1 MKPNRMLASASLLFS
16 SVALITA
23 ANISTGDEGVVR
35 MSSLRPQD
43 GTTPTPTPEAEG
55 TVRVPPAAGAAAAV
69 PAPMPYPQPQSYA
82 PYFERS
88 LGVTEMLPG
97 AAYGPEAP
105 FGPILMFESNFGSGL
120 GYKEGFQRANARI
133 PKHIDVNKTVLM
145 GDVSASVTWDGLPI
159 FSAGGIFRTYDSD
172 RNRIYGFNGFFDYDK
187 GYGNGEWT
195 RATVGTESLGR
206 YLDARMNVYMIA
218 GDNSQLLSSDL
229 LPGIQLMANSIYQT
243 RVDVRDN
250 AYSGGDFE
258 IGGPLPLL
266 GRYGM
271 NMYPGAYYLSNPHG
285 GDSVGFQVRWEALI
299 TQNLTVNTWLSH
311 DGTFDT
317 NAWVSLQY
325 EIPNYRK
332 KRLLRDRGVRERL
345 LDPVVRANRIH
356 TNIDTTNNYLALV
369 NPTTGGAYNLMHV
382 NPNATVPGD
391 GTYEHP
397 FATMQLAKTANN
409 AAYDIIR
416 IQPNADDSG
425 SDLTINGG
433 MGLFDNQILMS
444 SLTPLPVAGGF
455 TMPVEAPAGSTLA
468 PLLSDPVMGA
478 GGSVIRLA
486 NNNSV
491 LGLRFDASNAAQTV
505 FGTAISNPLP
515 ITDATI
521 AGNEFTDYR
530 DAVVLQDVS
539 GRLQIQDNLFDGL
552 LGVSNDGLRLS
563 VAGGSSA
570 DVLVADNT
578 AKDNSGTAILLTAG
592 AGSTLNADDPTGT
605 SPTGIVGNTVS
616 GNGFGITV
624 NADPGSTVNAAIEGN
639 TIEDNTFDG
648 LQMQADN
655 STFNLASLA
664 DNTINRNIGNGV
676 FIHYLNG
683 GVFNAVS
690 EDLNG
695 NGSLDAGEDL
705 NGNGRVDYGIVSNTI
720 TNNRTAGICIFGE
733 DASTGRFDIGGPQ
746 PSLANDIL
754 GNTDGGILADL
765 RDTATAQMDVLGN
778 NVQGGNA
785 DPGLTIVLDFIDPS
799 QGVVTD
805 ANGRQVG
812 PFGLAAY
819 GFNQSQ
825 YDVVTK
831 AILATVEGHYRN
843 LATSADSPLSTLAPG
858 RELNMD
864 FVIGDTGTA
873 PSNGATEYY
882 VLTIGDSVQ
891 NLGGLAGQSAD
902 IGNIRNATGAGPG
915 QGLSGYA
922 QQNGASAVGVYT
934 NGINQLSPFLN
945 PPNAFGPNEGIYVD
959 KAGSADY
966 AVNALTSGNLT
977 FTRRAIGLVTSH
989 ELGHA
994 LSLRHI
1000 QDTSDVT
1007 PGGLNP
1013 IMGTPA
1019 IDLPIQ
1025 ALVEE
1030 AGLSLQGT
1038 NPGETPGEAPFTQF
1052 DTAQLVTA
1060 IGTRPK
1066 VDDSANG
1073 IRVEASDNARLLAST
1088 FNNNTLAGTRLN
1100 GIEIVMNDS
1109 AVAES
1114 VTIQGNQIT
1123 GGGGNGVRLEAN
1135 GSGAQIH
1142 ADHTI
1147 GGLGNN
1153 VYGGTSYVQG
1163 NQITGNELD
1172 GFQALAANGGLI
1184 RGNLLGNDLSGN
1196 TGNGAALMVDKGGEV
1211 DFGTP
1216 GQNRVIRGNKLN
1228 NNGAAGLLTNQ
1239 LSVPGSLSTIKADV
1253 LGNEISGNG
1262 GGGIVSRLYGVNNTP
1277 PVPPSLID
1285 NNRLDLVVG
1294 GTAAADAN
1302 TISGNTDAGIDVYA
1316 TGNGNAMVD
1325 LQDVTVSGTLD
1336 GAAASLDGDGIRL
1349 RRDSS
1354 ALITADLDRVFAT
1367 GNSGSGLVVETQG
1380 NDRLDPNQPNSGTAN
1395 TVTIHDSSFSSNVR
1409 NGAVFRTRGDSTLI
1423 TDVFNSTF
1431 SNNAPVAATDVS
1443 PVGQSNGILIETAE
1457 NSSIGDPNSGIAP
1470 GRRSRLE
1477 GLVIS
1482 NNRDDGI
1489 AVNAIEDSR
1498 VLLEVTSKSA
1508 VPTTTPHAAASA
1520 LGNTSISNNG
1530 QNGIDIDTP
1539 GGRSDILVTSTP
1551 GAKTTISGNG
1561 VNGGGNG
1568 IRWNASGTSEGTVR
1582 VVNTTIASSVRGPSE
1597 DTNGDGVLTAA
1608 EDLNQNGEIDF
1619 LDGDGIQANFSGS
1632 TTSNLIVGG
1641 VGEGNVIQKN
1651 QDDGVAITTIG
1662 DSTTGTPLGTTP
1674 RPIINISYNTIGGTD
1689 NGIAAGNG
1697 GDGISLNNIGGTAI
1711 GVPTAAVDFTLPIL
1725 TFNGGVTEIGPVP
1738 QFTASNNVISNN
1750 AGRGVSLL
1758 LNGAAGT
1765 RDRELGVAGFD
1776 FDPVRI
1782 SLLDNTIE
1790 ANGEEGVFFRGDT
1803 NMNQSRFVYLANTG
1817 APNDDN
1823 QNFSPFRPEFQF
1835 LNVGTYNGN
1844 TGYMV
1849 PYLNLHS
1856 VQNTLFEVRGNTIRN
1871 NGRGGVTGEGVR
1883 IDVGTGAYVA
1893 ADVQNNV
1900 FGGNL
1905 EADFATASF
1914 LSAGNTFDS
1923 ADTAG
1928 ANTFDYIY
1936 LDDVAQMDLRFQTN
1950 TGNQINVTDVG
1961 AFYTNVDTL
1970 KAQFYGIIG
1979 VQNRDASFFQVDNG
1993 PNLNSPNNIFNN
2005 FGITQD
2011 VQSAFNTGNYNI
2023 RGAADPIW
2031 PNPGFLPFL
2040 P

>member
-1 MKPNRMLASASLLFS
+1 MLASASLLFS
-16 SVALITA
+16 GVALITA
-23 ANISTGDEGVVR
+23 ANVSTGDEGVVR
-35 MSSLRPQD
+35 MSSLKPQD

-55 TVRVPPAAGAAAAV
+55 TVRVPSTAGPAAA
-69 PAPMPYPQPQSYA
+69 APMPYPQPQSYA

-88 LGVTEMLPG
+88 LGATEVIPRG
-97 AAYGPEAP
+97 AYGPEAP

-120 GYKEGFQRANARI
+120 GYKEGYQRANARV

-195 RATVGTESLGR
+195 RATVGTESLGK

-218 GDNSQLLSSDL
+218 GDNSQLLSSSL
-229 LPGIQLMANSIYQT
+229 LPGIQMMANSVYQT

-271 NMYPGAYYLSNPHG
+271 NMYPGAYYLSNPYG

-397 FATMQLAKTANN
+397 FATMQLAKGANN

-444 SLTPLPVAGGF
+444 SLVPLPLSGGY
-455 TMPVEAPAGSTLA
+455 TLPVEAPAGSTLA

-505 FGTAISNPLP
+505 FGTALSNPLP

-521 AGNEFTDYR
+521 VGNEFTNYG

-539 GRLQIQDNLFDGL
+539 GYLRIQDNVFKGL
-552 LGVSNDGLRLS
+552 LGPSNDGLRLS
-563 VAGGSSA
+563 VAGGSTA

-578 AKDNSGTAILLTAG
+578 ATDNSGTAISLTAG
-592 AGSTLNADDPTGT
+592 AGSTLNADNPTGS
-605 SPTGIVGNTVS
+605 SPTGIVGNTIS
-616 GNGFGITV
+616 GNGFGISV
-624 NADPGSTVNAAIEGN
+624 NAAPGSVVNAAIEGN
-639 TIEDNTFDG
+639 TVEDNTFDG
-648 LQMQADN
+648 LQMTADN
-655 STFNLASLA
+655 STFNLASLSG
-664 DNTINRNIGNGV
+664 NTINRNIGNGV
-676 FIHYLNG
+676 FVHYLNG

-720 TNNRTAGICIFGE
+720 TNNKTAGICIFGE
-733 DASTGRFDIGGPQ
+733 DASTGRFDIGGPT
-746 PSLANDIL
+746 PTLANDIL

-778 NVQGGNA
+778 NIQGGNA
-785 DPGLTIVLDFIDPS
+785 DPGLTIMLDFVDPS
-799 QGVVTD
+799 QGLVTD

-825 YDVVTK
+825 YDLVTK

-858 RELNMD
+858 RELNLD

-882 VLTIGDSVQ
+882 VITIGDSVQ
-891 NLGGLAGQSAD
+891 ALGGLAGQSAD
-902 IGNIRNATGAGPG
+902 IGNIRNATGQGPG
-915 QGLSGYA
+915 QGLLGYA
-922 QQNGASAVGVYT
+922 QQSGASAVGVYT
-934 NGINQLSPFLN
+934 NEINQLSPFLN
-945 PPNAFGPNEGIYVD
+945 PPNAMGANGGIYVD
-959 KAGSADY
+959 RNNSTGYSVD
-966 AVNALTSGNLT
+966 ALTSGNLT
-977 FTRRAIGLVTSH
+977 FTRRAIGLVSSH

-1000 QDTSDVT
+1000 QDNNDV
-1007 PGGLNP
+1007 PPNGLNP

-1025 ALVEE
+1025 ALVQD
-1030 AGLSLQGT
+1030 AGLSLQGQ
-1038 NPGETPGEAPFTQF
+1038 NPGELPGEAPFTQF

-1073 IRVEASDNARLLAST
+1073 IRIEASDNARLLGST
-1088 FNNNTLAGTRLN
+1088 FNNNTIAGTRQN

-1135 GSGAQIH
+1135 GAGAQIH

-1147 GGLGNN
+1147 GGLGTNI
-1153 VYGGTSYVQG
+1153 YGGTSYTQA
-1163 NQITGNELD
+1163 NQISGNELD
-1172 GFQALAANGGLI
+1172 GFQALATNGGQI
-1184 RGNLLGNDLSGN
+1184 RGNLIGNDISGN
-1196 TGNGAALMVDKGGEV
+1196 SGNGAALLVDKGGEI

-1216 GQNRVIRGNKLN
+1216 GSNRVIRGNKLN
-1228 NNGAAGLLTNQ
+1228 NNGGAGLLTNQ
-1239 LSVPGSLSTIKADV
+1239 LSVPGSLSEIKADV
-1253 LGNEISGNG
+1253 LGNDISGNG
-1262 GGGIVSRLYGVNNTP
+1262 GGGIVSRLYGVNNAP
-1277 PVPPSLID
+1277 PVPPALID

-1294 GTAAADAN
+1294 GIAAADAN
-1302 TISGNTDAGIDVYA
+1302 TISGNTDVGIEVYA

-1325 LQDVTVSGTLD
+1325 LQDVTVGGTID

-1354 ALITADLDRVFAT
+1354 ALITADLDRVFST
-1367 GNSGSGLVVETQG
+1367 GNKGNGLLVETQG
-1380 NDRLDPNQPNSGTAN
+1380 NDKTDPNQPNSGTAN
-1395 TVTIHDSSFSSNVR
+1395 TVTVHDSSFSNNVR
-1409 NGAVFRTRGDSTLI
+1409 NGAVLRTRGDSTLI
-1423 TDVFNSTF
+1423 ADISNSTF
-1431 SNNAPVAATDVS
+1431 SNNAPVAPTDVS
-1443 PVGQSNGILIETAE
+1443 PAGQSNGLLLETAE
-1457 NSSIGDPNSGIAP
+1457 NSSIGDPADGLPP

-1477 GLVIS
+1477 GNVIS
-1482 NNRDDGI
+1482 NNRDNGI
-1489 AVNAIEDSR
+1489 SINAIEDSR
-1498 VLLEVTSKSA
+1498 VLLEVTSA
-1508 VPTTTPHAAASA
+1508 PTLPTSTPHAAASS
-1520 LGNTSISNNG
+1520 LGSTSISNNG
-1530 QNGIDIDTP
+1530 LNGIDINTP

-1568 IRWNASGTSEGTVR
+1568 IRWNASGNSEGTVR
-1582 VVNTTIASSVRGPSE
+1582 VVNSTIASSVRGPSE

-1619 LDGDGIQANFSGS
+1619 ADGDGIQANFSQD
-1632 TTSNLIVGG
+1632 TTSNLIIGG
-1641 VGEGNVIQKN
+1641 VGEGNIIQKN
-1651 QDDGVAITTIG
+1651 GDDGIALTAIG
-1662 DSTTGTPLGTTP
+1662 DLLTGTP
-1674 RPIINISYNTIGGTD
+1674 RPIINISGNTIGGTE
-1689 NGIAAGNG
+1689 NGIDAGNG
-1697 GDGISLNNIGGTAI
+1697 GNGISLNNIGGTAV
-1711 GVPTAAVDFTLPIL
+1711 GTPTASVDFTLPIL
-1725 TFNGGVTEIGPVP
+1725 SFNGGVTETGPLP
-1738 QFTASNNVISNN
+1738 QLTIANNVISNN

-1758 LNGAAGT
+1758 LNGAAGL
-1765 RDRELGVAGFD
+1765 RDRDLGVAGFN

-1782 SLLDNTIE
+1782 SLLDNTIQ

-1803 NMNQSRFVYLANTG
+1803 NMNQSRFTYLGNTG

-1823 QNFSPFRPEFQF
+1823 QNFSPFRPEFDF
-1835 LNVGTYNGN
+1835 YNLGTYNGN
-1844 TGYMV
+1844 TGYME
-1849 PYLNLHS
+1849 PYLNLNS

-1871 NGRGGVTGEGVR
+1871 NGRGGVTGEGLR

-1905 EADFATASF
+1905 EADFATSSF

-1923 ADTAG
+1923 ADTSG
-1928 ANTFDYIY
+1928 QNTFDYIY

-1950 TGNQINVTDVG
+1950 TGNQIDVTDVG
-1961 AFYTNVDTL
+1961 AFYTNNDTL
-1970 KAQFYGIIG
+1970 KAQFYGTIG
-1979 VQNRDASFFQVDNG
+1979 VLNRDASFFQVDNG

-2011 VQSAFNTGNYNI
+2011 IQNAFNTGNYNI

>member
-16 SVALITA
+16 GVALITA
-23 ANISTGDEGVVR
+23 ANVSTGDEGVVR
-35 MSSLRPQD
+35 MSSLKPQD

-55 TVRVPPAAGAAAAV
+55 TVRVPSTAGPAAA
-69 PAPMPYPQPQSYA
+69 APMPYPQPQSYA

-88 LGVTEMLPG
+88 LGATEVIPRG
-97 AAYGPEAP
+97 AYGPEAP

-120 GYKEGFQRANARI
+120 GYKEGYQRANARV

-195 RATVGTESLGR
+195 RATVGTESLGK

-229 LPGIQLMANSIYQT
+229 LPGIQLMANSVYQT

-271 NMYPGAYYLSNPHG
+271 NMYPGAYYLSNPYG

-345 LDPVVRANRIH
+345 LDPVVRASRIH

-397 FATMQLAKTANN
+397 FATMQLAKAANN

-444 SLTPLPVAGGF
+444 SLVPLPVSGGF
-455 TMPVEAPAGSTLA
+455 TLPVEAPVGSTQA

-505 FGTAISNPLP
+505 FGTALSNPLP

-521 AGNEFTDYR
+521 VGNEFTNYGN
-530 DAVVLQDVS
+530 AVVLQDVS
-539 GRLQIQDNLFDGL
+539 GRLQVQDNLFQGL
-552 LGVSNDGLRLS
+552 LGASNDGLRLS
-563 VAGGSSA
+563 VAGGSTA

-578 AKDNSGTAILLTAG
+578 ATDNSGTAISLTAG
-592 AGSTLNADDPTGT
+592 AGSTLNADDPTGS
-605 SPTGIVGNTVS
+605 SPTGILGNTVT
-616 GNGFGITV
+616 GNGFGISVT
-624 NADPGSTVNAAIEGN
+624 AAPGSVVNAAVEGN
-639 TIEDNTFDG
+639 TLEDNTFNG
-648 LQMQADN
+648 LQMTADN
-655 STFNLASLA
+655 STFNLASLSG
-664 DNTINRNIGNGV
+664 NTINRNIGNGV

-705 NGNGRVDYGIVSNTI
+705 NGNGRVDYGIVSNAI
-720 TNNRTAGICIFGE
+720 TNNKTAGICIFGE
-733 DASTGRFDIGGPQ
+733 DASTGRFDIGGPT
-746 PSLANDIL
+746 PALANDIL

-778 NVQGGNA
+778 SIQGGNA
-785 DPGLTIVLDFIDPS
+785 DPGLTIMLDFIDPA

-805 ANGRQVG
+805 AIGRQVG
-812 PFGLAAY
+812 PFGLTAY

-825 YDVVTK
+825 YDIVTK

-882 VLTIGDSVQ
+882 VITIGDSVQ
-891 NLGGLAGQSAD
+891 PLGGLAGQSAD
-902 IGNIRNATGAGPG
+902 IGNIRNAAGQGPG

-922 QQNGASAVGVYT
+922 QQNGASAVAVYT
-934 NGINQLSPFLN
+934 NQINSFSPLLN
-945 PPNAFGPNEGIYVD
+945 PPNAMKLDDHIYVD
-959 KAGSADY
+959 RENSADY
-966 AVNALTSGNLT
+966 AVNALTSGDLT
-977 FTRRAIGLVTSH
+977 FTRRAIGLVSSH

-1000 QDTSDVT
+1000 QDNNDVT
-1007 PGGLNP
+1007 PNGLNP

-1025 ALVEE
+1025 ALVED
-1030 AGLSLQGT
+1030 AGLSLQGQ
-1038 NPGETPGEAPFTQF
+1038 NPGEIPGEAPFTQF

-1073 IRVEASDNARLLAST
+1073 IRIEASDNARLLGST
-1088 FNNNTLAGTRLN
+1088 FNNNTIAGTRQN

-1135 GSGAQIH
+1135 GAGARIY

-1147 GGLGNN
+1147 GGLGTNI
-1153 VYGGTSYVQG
+1153 YGGTSYTQA
-1163 NQITGNELD
+1163 NQISGNELD
-1172 GFQALAANGGLI
+1172 GFQALATHGGLI
-1184 RGNLLGNDLSGN
+1184 RGNLIGNDISGN
-1196 TGNGAALMVDKGGEV
+1196 TGNGAALLVDQGGQI

-1216 GQNRVIRGNKLN
+1216 GSNRVIRGNKLN
-1228 NNGAAGLLTNQ
+1228 NNGGAGLLTNQ
-1239 LSVPGSLSTIKADV
+1239 LSVPGSLSEIKADV

-1262 GGGIVSRLYGVNNTP
+1262 GGGIVSRLYGVNNAP
-1277 PVPPSLID
+1277 PVPPALID

-1294 GTAAADAN
+1294 GIAAADAN
-1302 TISGNTDAGIDVYA
+1302 TISGNTDVGIEVYA

-1325 LQDVTVSGTLD
+1325 LQDVTVSGTID
-1336 GAAASLDGDGIRL
+1336 GSAASLDGDGIRL

-1367 GNSGSGLVVETQG
+1367 GNKGNGLLVETQG
-1380 NDRLDPNQPNSGTAN
+1380 NDKTDPNQPNSGTAN
-1395 TVTIHDSSFSSNVR
+1395 TVTVHDSSFSSNVR
-1409 NGAVFRTRGDSTLI
+1409 NGAVLRTRGDSTLI
-1423 TDVFNSTF
+1423 ADISNSTF
-1431 SNNAPVAATDVS
+1431 SNNAPVAPTDVS
-1443 PVGQSNGILIETAE
+1443 PAGQSNGLLIETAE
-1457 NSSIGDPNSGIAP
+1457 NSSIGDPADGLPP

-1477 GLVIS
+1477 GNVIS
-1482 NNRDDGI
+1482 NNRDNGI
-1489 AVNAIEDSR
+1489 SISAIEDSR
-1498 VLLEVTSKSA
+1498 ALLEVTSA
-1508 VPTTTPHAAASA
+1508 PALPTSTPHAAASS
-1520 LGNTSISNNG
+1520 LGSTSISNNG
-1530 QNGIDIDTP
+1530 ENGIDINTP

-1561 VNGGGNG
+1561 INGGGNG
-1568 IRWNASGTSEGTVR
+1568 IRWNASGNSEGTVR

-1619 LDGDGIQANFSGS
+1619 ADGDGIQANFSQD

-1651 QDDGVAITTIG
+1651 GDDGIALTTIG
-1662 DSTTGTPLGTTP
+1662 DLLTGTP
-1674 RPIINISYNTIGGTD
+1674 RPIINISHNIIGGTD
-1689 NGIAAGNG
+1689 NGIDAGNLG
-1697 GDGISLNNIGGTAI
+1697 NGISLNNIGGTAVGI
-1711 GVPTAAVDFTLPIL
+1711 PTASVDFTLPGL
-1725 TFNGGVTEIGPVP
+1725 SFNGGVTETGPLP
-1738 QFTASNNVISNN
+1738 QLTIANNVISNN
-1750 AGRGVSLL
+1750 VGRGVSLL
-1758 LNGAAGT
+1758 LSGAAGV
-1765 RDRELGVAGFD
+1765 RDRELGVAGFN

-1782 SLLDNTIE
+1782 SLLDNTIQ

-1803 NMNQSRFVYLANTG
+1803 NMNQSRFTYLANTG

-1823 QNFSPFRPEFQF
+1823 QNFSPFRPEFD
-1835 LNVGTYNGN
+1835 LYNLGTYNGN
-1844 TGYMV
+1844 TGYME
-1849 PYLNLHS
+1849 PYLNLNS

-1871 NGRGGVTGEGVR
+1871 NGRGGVTGEGLR

-1950 TGNQINVTDVG
+1950 TGNQIDVTDVG
-1961 AFYTNVDTL
+1961 AFYTNNDTL
-1970 KAQFYGIIG
+1970 KAQFYGTIG
-1979 VQNRDASFFQVDNG
+1979 VLNRDASFFQVDNG

-2005 FGITQD
+2005 FGITQNI
-2011 VQSAFNTGNYNI
+2011 QNAFNTGNYNI
-2023 RGAADPIW
+2023 RGAADPVW

>member
-1 MKPNRMLASASLLFS
+1 MLASASLLFS
-16 SVALITA
+16 GVALITA
-23 ANISTGDEGVVR
+23 ANVSTGDEGVVR
-35 MSSLRPQD
+35 MSSLKPQD

-55 TVRVPPAAGAAAAV
+55 TVRVPSTAGPAAA
-69 PAPMPYPQPQSYA
+69 APMPYPQPQSYA

-88 LGVTEMLPG
+88 LGATEVIPRG
-97 AAYGPEAP
+97 AYGPEAP

-120 GYKEGFQRANARI
+120 GYKEGYQRANARV

-195 RATVGTESLGR
+195 RATVGTESLGK

-218 GDNSQLLSSDL
+218 GDNSQLLSSSL
-229 LPGIQLMANSIYQT
+229 LPGIQMMANSVYQT

-271 NMYPGAYYLSNPHG
+271 NMYPGAYYLSNPYG

-397 FATMQLAKTANN
+397 FATMQLAKAANN

-444 SLTPLPVAGGF
+444 SLVPLPLSGGY
-455 TMPVEAPAGSTLA
+455 TLPVEAPAGSTLA

-505 FGTAISNPLP
+505 FGTALSNPLP

-521 AGNEFTDYR
+521 VGNEFTNYG

-539 GRLQIQDNLFDGL
+539 GHLRIQDNVFKGL
-552 LGVSNDGLRLS
+552 LGPSNDGLRLS
-563 VAGGSSA
+563 VAGGSTA

-578 AKDNSGTAILLTAG
+578 ATDNSGTAISLTAG
-592 AGSTLNADDPTGT
+592 AGSTLNADNPTGS
-605 SPTGIVGNTVS
+605 SPTGIVGNTIS
-616 GNGFGITV
+616 GNGFGISV
-624 NADPGSTVNAAIEGN
+624 NAAPGSVVNAAIEGN

-648 LQMQADN
+648 LQMTADN
-655 STFNLASLA
+655 STFNLASLSG
-664 DNTINRNIGNGV
+664 NTINANIGNGV
-676 FIHYLNG
+676 FVHYLNG

-720 TNNRTAGICIFGE
+720 TNNKTAGICIFGE
-733 DASTGRFDIGGPQ
+733 DASTGRFDIGGPT
-746 PSLANDIL
+746 PTLANDIL

-778 NVQGGNA
+778 NIQGGNA
-785 DPGLTIVLDFIDPS
+785 DPGLTIMLDFVDPS
-799 QGVVTD
+799 QGLVTD

-825 YDVVTK
+825 YDLVTK

-858 RELNMD
+858 RELNLD

-882 VLTIGDSVQ
+882 VITIGDSVQ
-891 NLGGLAGQSAD
+891 ALGGLAGQSAD
-902 IGNIRNATGAGPG
+902 IGNIRNATGQGPG
-915 QGLSGYA
+915 QGLQGYA
-922 QQNGASAVGVYT
+922 QQSGASAVGVYT
-934 NGINQLSPFLN
+934 NEINQLSPFLN
-945 PPNAFGPNEGIYVD
+945 PPNAMGANGGIYVD
-959 KAGSADY
+959 RNNSTGYSVD
-966 AVNALTSGNLT
+966 ALTSGNLT
-977 FTRRAIGLVTSH
+977 FTRRAIGLVSSH

-1000 QDTSDVT
+1000 QDNNDVT
-1007 PGGLNP
+1007 PNGLNP

-1025 ALVEE
+1025 ALVQD
-1030 AGLSLQGT
+1030 AGLSLQGQ
-1038 NPGETPGEAPFTQF
+1038 NPGELPGEAPFTQF

-1073 IRVEASDNARLLAST
+1073 IRIEASDNARLLGST
-1088 FNNNTLAGTRLN
+1088 FNNNTIAGTRKN

-1123 GGGGNGVRLEAN
+1123 GGGGNGIRLEAN
-1135 GSGAQIH
+1135 GAGAQIH

-1147 GGLGNN
+1147 GGLGTN
-1153 VYGGTSYVQG
+1153 VYGGTSYTQA
-1163 NQITGNELD
+1163 NQISGNELD
-1172 GFQALAANGGLI
+1172 GFQALATNGGLI
-1184 RGNLLGNDLSGN
+1184 RGNLIGNDISGN
-1196 TGNGAALMVDKGGEV
+1196 TGNGAALLVDKGGEI

-1216 GQNRVIRGNKLN
+1216 GSNRVIRGNKLN
-1228 NNGAAGLLTNQ
+1228 NNGGAGLLTNQ
-1239 LSVPGSLSTIKADV
+1239 LSVPGSLSEIKADV
-1253 LGNEISGNG
+1253 LGNDISGNG
-1262 GGGIVSRLYGVNNTP
+1262 GGGIVSRLYGVNNAP
-1277 PVPPSLID
+1277 PVPPALID

-1294 GTAAADAN
+1294 GIAAADAN
-1302 TISGNTDAGIDVYA
+1302 TISGNTDVGIDVYA

-1325 LQDVTVSGTLD
+1325 LQDVTVSGTID

-1354 ALITADLDRVFAT
+1354 ALITADLDRVFST
-1367 GNSGSGLVVETQG
+1367 GNKGNGLLVETQG
-1380 NDRLDPNQPNSGTAN
+1380 NDKTDPNQPNSGTAN
-1395 TVTIHDSSFSSNVR
+1395 TVTVHDSSFSNNVR
-1409 NGAVFRTRGDSTLI
+1409 NGAVLRTRGDSTLI
-1423 TDVFNSTF
+1423 ADISNSTF
-1431 SNNAPVAATDVS
+1431 SNNAPVAPTDVS
-1443 PVGQSNGILIETAE
+1443 PAGQSNGLLLETAE
-1457 NSSIGDPNSGIAP
+1457 NSSIGDPADGLPP

-1477 GLVIS
+1477 GNVIS
-1482 NNRDDGI
+1482 NNRDNGI
-1489 AVNAIEDSR
+1489 SINAIEDSR
-1498 VLLEVTSKSA
+1498 VLLEVTSA
-1508 VPTTTPHAAASA
+1508 PTLPTSTPHAAASS
-1520 LGNTSISNNG
+1520 LGSTSISNNG
-1530 QNGIDIDTP
+1530 LNGIDINTP

-1568 IRWNASGTSEGTVR
+1568 IRWNASGNSEGTVR
-1582 VVNTTIASSVRGPSE
+1582 VVNSTIASSVRGPSE

-1619 LDGDGIQANFSGS
+1619 ADGDGIQANFSQD
-1632 TTSNLIVGG
+1632 TTSNLIIGG
-1641 VGEGNVIQKN
+1641 VGEGNIIQKN
-1651 QDDGVAITTIG
+1651 GDDGIALTAIG
-1662 DSTTGTPLGTTP
+1662 DLLTGTP
-1674 RPIINISYNTIGGTD
+1674 RPIINISGNTIGGTE
-1689 NGIAAGNG
+1689 NGIDAGNG
-1697 GDGISLNNIGGTAI
+1697 GNGISLNNIGGTAV
-1711 GVPTAAVDFTLPIL
+1711 GTPTASVDFTLPIL
-1725 TFNGGVTEIGPVP
+1725 SFNGGVTETGPLP
-1738 QFTASNNVISNN
+1738 QLTIANNVISNN

-1758 LNGAAGT
+1758 LNGAAGL
-1765 RDRELGVAGFD
+1765 RDRDLGVAGFN

-1782 SLLDNTIE
+1782 SMLDNTIQ

-1803 NMNQSRFVYLANTG
+1803 NMNQSRFTYLGNTG

-1823 QNFSPFRPEFQF
+1823 QNFSPFRPEFD
-1835 LNVGTYNGN
+1835 LYNLGTYNGN
-1844 TGYMV
+1844 TGYME
-1849 PYLNLHS
+1849 PYLNLNS

-1871 NGRGGVTGEGVR
+1871 NGRGGVTGEGLR

-1905 EADFATASF
+1905 EADFATSSF

-1923 ADTAG
+1923 ADTSG
-1928 ANTFDYIY
+1928 QNTFDYIY

-1950 TGNQINVTDVG
+1950 TGNQIDVTDVG
-1961 AFYTNVDTL
+1961 AFYTNNDTL
-1970 KAQFYGIIG
+1970 KAQFYGTIG
-1979 VQNRDASFFQVDNG
+1979 VLNRDASFFQVDNG

-2011 VQSAFNTGNYNI
+2011 IQNAFNTGNYNI
-2023 RGAADPIW
+2023 RAAADPIW